1 MNINI
6 VDVILYAILA
16 LSVISGMYKGFIS
29 SGLAMVG
36 FGAAWYGALNLF
48 PWLAKLALQNEAFMR
63 MLDYYLDPSSL
74 FKTASLATTPVADAV
89 STVGTGSTLLN
100 QAMQELN
107 NLPLMIQSAFKNN
120 VGNQLFKDLPN
131 VSTMADY
138 LGHTIWVSAIN
149 VIAFI
154 LIFVVCYVVVL
165 LVVNLLNNVFRFPL
179 LRHLDWLFGGLFG
192 LARGVF
198 VVMLLLGVTPLILS
212 MLPFKEVQTLLEAST
227 LAQRLPSNFAVSTII
242 SMAFPTITG

>member
-16 LSVISGMYKGFIS
+16 LSVISGMYKGFIT

-48 PWLAKLALQNEAFMR
+48 PWLAQLALKNEAFMG
-63 MLDYYLDPSSL
+63 MLSYYLDPSSL
-74 FKTASLATTPVADAV
+74 FKTAALAATQVNTLGGDSAA
-89 STVGTGSTLLN
+89 GSSLLN
-100 QAMQELN
+100 QALQELN
-107 NLPLMIQSAFKNN
+107 LPQVIESAFKNN
-120 VGNQLFKDLPN
+120 VGNQLFKDVPN
-131 VSTMADY
+131 VTSMADY

-149 VIAFI
+149 VLAFI

-179 LRHLDWLFGGLFG
+179 LKHLDWVFGGLFG
-192 LARGVF
+192 LARGVI
-198 VVMLLLGVTPLILS
+198 VVMLLLDVAPLILS

-227 LAQRLPSNFAVSTII
+227 LAQRLTSNFAVSTII
-242 SMAFPTITG
+242 SMAFPTIAG

>member
-48 PWLAKLALQNEAFMR
+48 PWLAQLVLKNDAFMG

-74 FKTASLATTPVADAV
+74 FKTASLAATPVANAV
-89 STVGTGSTLLN
+89 SSVGTGSTLLN
-100 QAMQELN
+100 QALQELN
-107 NLPLMIQSAFKNN
+107 LPQVLESAFKNN
-120 VGNQLFKDLPN
+120 VGNQLFKDIPD
-131 VSTMADY
+131 VTTIADY

-149 VIAFI
+149 VISFI

-179 LRHLDWLFGGLFG
+179 LKHLDWLFGGAFG

-198 VVMLLLGVTPLILS
+198 VVMLLLGVAPLILS
-212 MLPFKEVQTLLEAST
+212 MLPFKDVQTLLDTST

-242 SMAFPTITG
+242 SMAFPTISG

>member
-16 LSVISGMYKGFIS
+16 LSVISGMYKGFIT

-48 PWLAKLALQNEAFMR
+48 PWLAQLALKNEALMG
-63 MLDYYLDPSSL
+63 MLGYYLDPSSL
-74 FKTASLATTPVADAV
+74 FKTASLALTPVTTLAGD
-89 STVGTGSTLLN
+89 TGSPLLN
-100 QAMQELN
+100 QALQELN
-107 NLPLMIQSAFKNN
+107 LPQVIESAFKTN
-120 VGNQLFKDLPN
+120 VGNQLFKDIPN
-131 VSTMADY
+131 VSTVADY

-149 VIAFI
+149 VLAFI

-179 LRHLDWLFGGLFG
+179 LKHLDWLLGGLFG
-192 LARGVF
+192 LARGVI
-198 VVMLLLGVTPLILS
+198 VVMLLLDVAPLILS
-212 MLPFKEVQTLLEAST
+212 MLPFKEVQSLLEAST
-227 LAQRLPSNFAVSTII
+227 LAQRLTSNFAVSTII
-242 SMAFPTITG
+242 SMAFQPIAAG